1 MKRIWFL
8 FQCVLLALAVFAA
21 FRTSEQ
27 ARLRYTAVSLRYNQ
41 PLPAALAAAAKQ
53 QMVKA
58 GGVNLTFWGEQTVP
72 ASSMTR
78 SAEAKQILF
87 DGEAMLACPAQYIYG
102 KVPVRA
108 GECAVSSAAAEA
120 LWGAQ
125 NVVGLEVTISEKTC
139 TVVGVFTGSD
149 KILLNPG
156 TGDWTAAEL
165 HSIPS
170 GADGWKY
177 GRDYAMQFGL
187 PQPDQV
193 LWGSGFA
200 YLASVLP
207 WLPLLLCGFW
217 AAAFF
222 LRWLWKRSHTAFLLT
237 LTGLA
242 FAFVLL
248 LPRLLSGLPAWLIPT
263 KWSDFS
269 FWSNLS
275 NSLVERFYDYLAVSP
290 KVIDVAGKA
299 IILKTTIDTLLAM
312 IIITSLIVQAMQ
324 SRSLLRISKAQS
336 NNRTGRLIL
345 FAGRFGK
352 TAGKHF

>member
-8 FQCVLLALAVFAA
+8 LKCVLLALAVFAA

-53 QMVKA
+53 QMEKA
-58 GGVNLTFWGEQTVP
+58 GGVNLTFWAEQTVP

-125 NVVGLEVTISEKTC
+125 NVVGLEVSVSENTY
-139 TVVGVFTGSD
+139 TVAGVFLGSD
-149 KILLNPG
+149 GVLLSPEKAN
-156 TGDWTAAEL
+156 WTAAEL

-177 GRDYAMQFGL
+177 GRDYAMQLGL

-200 YLASVLP
+200 WISCVLP
-207 WLPLLLCGFW
+207 WLPLFFCGCSGLFYALRQLW
-217 AAAFF
+217 HRSNAA
-222 LRWLWKRSHTAFLLT
+222 
-237 LTGLA
+237 LA
-242 FAFVLL
+242 FAL
-248 LPRLLSGLPAWLIPT
+248 T
-263 KWSDFS
+263 
-269 FWSNLS
+269 
-275 NSLVERFYDYLAVSP
+275 SLAFASSLADPHKMERFFILD
-290 KVIDVAGKA
+290 A
-299 IILKTTIDTLLAM
+299 II
-312 IIITSLIVQAMQ
+312 
-324 SRSLLRISKAQS
+324 
-336 NNRTGRLIL
+336 
-345 FAGRFGK
+345 
-352 TAGKHF
+352 

>member
-8 FQCVLLALAVFAA
+8 LKCVLLALAVFAA

-53 QMVKA
+53 QMEKA
-58 GGVNLTFWGEQTVP
+58 GGVNLTFWAEQTVP

-125 NVVGLEVTISEKTC
+125 NVIGLEVTISEKIC

-149 KILLNPG
+149 RILLTPG

-165 HSIPS
+165 HSVPA

-177 GRDYAMQFGL
+177 GRDYAMQLGL

-275 NSLVERFYDYLAVSP
+275 NSLDERFHDYLAVSP
-290 KVIDVAGKA
+290 KVLDVAE
-299 IILKTTIDTLLAM
+299 KTNMNYTMLLV
-312 IIITSLIVQAMQ
+312 IVSLAL
-324 SRSLLRISKAQS
+324 S
-336 NNRTGRLIL
+336 TTL
-345 FAGRFGK
+345 FAQAKQRNNSQIFYF
-352 TAGKHF
+352 TAV

>member
-8 FQCVLLALAVFAA
+8 LKCVLLALAVFAV
-21 FRTSEQ
+21 FRASEQ

-53 QMVKA
+53 QMEKA
-58 GGVNLTFWGEQTVP
+58 GGVNLTFWAEQTVP

-139 TVVGVFTGSD
+139 TVVGVFTGSHR
-149 KILLNPG
+149 ILLTPG

-165 HSIPS
+165 HSVPA

-177 GRDYAMQFGL
+177 GRDYAMQLGL

-200 YLASVLP
+200 WLASVLP
-207 WLPLLLCGFW
+207 WLPLLFCGFY
-217 AAAFF
+217 AIAFF
-222 LRWLWKRSHTAFLLT
+222 LHGLRKQFPTAFSLT

-242 FAFVLL
+242 FILVLL

-275 NSLVERFYDYLAVSP
+275 ISFSSRFRDYLSLSPKTIDVVGKTKIIYTMLHAIVSLVLS
-290 KVIDVAGKA
+290 
-299 IILKTTIDTLLAM
+299 M
-312 IIITSLIVQAMQ
+312 
-324 SRSLLRISKAQS
+324 
-336 NNRTGRLIL
+336 IL
-345 FAGRFGK
+345 FTQVKQRNDSKSFYYAKKKAAHNTGVRK
-352 TAGKHF
+352 

>member
-8 FQCVLLALAVFAA
+8 LKCVLLALAVFAA
-21 FRTSEQ
+21 FRASEE

-41 PLPAALAAAAKQ
+41 PLPVELASNAKKQMQ
-53 QMVKA
+53 QECD
-58 GGVNLTFWGEQTVP
+58 VNLTFWSEESIRA
-72 ASSMTR
+72 ASATR
-78 SAEAKQILF
+78 STEAKQILF
-87 DGEAMLACPAQYIYG
+87 DGEAMLACPAQYVFG
-102 KVPVRA
+102 RAPVTEK
-108 GECAVSSAAAEA
+108 ECAVSSTLAEA

-125 NVVGLEVTISEKTC
+125 SVVGLEATASGKTC
-139 TVVGVFTGSD
+139 TVVGVFSGSD
-149 KILLNPG
+149 RILLTPG
-156 TGDWTAAEL
+156 TGAWTAAEL

-177 GRDYAMQFGL
+177 GRDYAMQVGL

-207 WLPLLLCGFW
+207 WLPLLFCGLW

-222 LRWLWKRSHTAFLLT
+222 LRWLWNRSHTAFLLT

-275 NSLVERFYDYLAVSP
+275 NSLVERFHDYLAVSP
-290 KVIDVAGKA
+290 KVIDVAE
-299 IILKTTIDTLLAM
+299 KTNMIYTMLLV
-312 IIITSLIVQAMQ
+312 IVSLAL
-324 SRSLLRISKAQS
+324 S
-336 NNRTGRLIL
+336 TTL
-345 FAGRFGK
+345 FAQAKQRNNSQIFYF
-352 TAGKHF
+352 TAV

>member
-8 FQCVLLALAVFAA
+8 LQCVLLALAVFAA
-21 FRTSEQ
+21 FRASEQ

-58 GGVNLTFWGEQTVP
+58 GGVNLTFWAEQTVP

-87 DGEAMLACPAQYIYG
+87 DGEAMLACPAQYVYG
-102 KVPVRA
+102 RFPVTA

-120 LWGAQ
+120 LWGAR
-125 NVVGLEVTISEKTC
+125 NVIGLEVTISEKTC
-139 TVVGVFTGSD
+139 TVVGVFSGSD
-149 KILLNPG
+149 RILLNPG

-248 LPRLLSGLPAWLIPT
+248 LPRQLSGLPAWLIPT

-275 NSLVERFYDYLAVSP
+275 NSLVERFYDYLAIAP
-290 KVIDVAGKA
+290 KVIDVAE
-299 IILKTTIDTLLAM
+299 KTNMIYTMLLV
-312 IIITSLIVQAMQ
+312 IVSLAL
-324 SRSLLRISKAQS
+324 S
-336 NNRTGRLIL
+336 TTL
-345 FAGRFGK
+345 FAQAKQRNNSQIFYF
-352 TAGKHF
+352 TAV

>member
-8 FQCVLLALAVFAA
+8 IKSLLLILAVFASFHA
-21 FRTSEQ
+21 SEQ
-27 ARLRYTAVSLRYNQ
+27 AQLRFTSVSIRYNQ

-53 QMVKA
+53 QMEKA
-58 GGVNLTFWGEQTVP
+58 GGVNLTFWAEQTVP

-87 DGEAMLACPAQYIYG
+87 DGEAMLACPAQYVYG

-139 TVVGVFTGSD
+139 TVVGVFIGSD

-200 YLASVLP
+200 YLASVMP
-207 WLPLLLCGFW
+207 WLPLLFCGLW

-222 LRWLWKRSHTAFLLT
+222 LCWLWNRSHTAFLLT
-237 LTGLA
+237 LPGLA

-275 NSLVERFYDYLAVSP
+275 NSLVERFYDYLAISP
-290 KVIDVAGKA
+290 KVIDVAE
-299 IILKTTIDTLLAM
+299 KTNMIYTMLLV
-312 IIITSLIVQAMQ
+312 IVSLAL
-324 SRSLLRISKAQS
+324 S
-336 NNRTGRLIL
+336 TTL
-345 FAGRFGK
+345 FAQAKQRNNSQIFYF
-352 TAGKHF
+352 TAV

>member
-8 FQCVLLALAVFAA
+8 LKCVLLSLAVFAA
-21 FRTSEQ
+21 FRASEQ

-41 PLPAALAAAAKQ
+41 PLPAGLAAAAKQ
-53 QMVKA
+53 QMEKA
-58 GGVNLTFWGEQTVP
+58 GGVNLTFWAEQTVP

-139 TVVGVFTGSD
+139 NVVGVFTGSD
-149 KILLNPG
+149 RILLTPG

-177 GRDYAMQFGL
+177 GRDYSMQVGL

-200 YLASVLP
+200 WLASVLP
-207 WLPLLLCGFW
+207 WLPLLFCGFW

-242 FAFVLL
+242 SAFVLL

-269 FWSNLS
+269 FWTQLCDSLS
-275 NSLVERFYDYLAVSP
+275 SRFRDFLSLSP
-290 KVIDVAGKA
+290 KSIDIVRKTNLLQT
-299 IILKTTIDTLLAM
+299 ILYSAAFQLLSA
-312 IIITSLIVQAMQ
+312 
-324 SRSLLRISKAQS
+324 SLLRRYTSTRSQ
-336 NNRTGRLIL
+336 
-345 FAGRFGK
+345 
-352 TAGKHF
+352 

>member
-8 FQCVLLALAVFAA
+8 LKWVLLALAVFAA

-27 ARLRYTAVSLRYNQ
+27 ARLRYTAVSLRYNR

-58 GGVNLTFWGEQTVP
+58 GGVNLTFWAEQTVP

-177 GRDYAMQFGL
+177 GRDYSMQVGL

-207 WLPLLLCGFW
+207 WLPLLFCGLW

-222 LRWLWKRSHTAFLLT
+222 LRWLWNRSHTAFLLT

-263 KWSDFS
+263 KWSDVS

-275 NSLVERFYDYLAVSP
+275 NSLVERFYEYLAISP
-290 KVIDVAGKA
+290 KVIDVAE
-299 IILKTTIDTLLAM
+299 KTNMIYTMLLV
-312 IIITSLIVQAMQ
+312 IVSLAL
-324 SRSLLRISKAQS
+324 S
-336 NNRTGRLIL
+336 TTL
-345 FAGRFGK
+345 FAQAKQRNNSQIFYF
-352 TAGKHF
+352 TAV

>member
-8 FQCVLLALAVFAA
+8 LQCVLLALAVFAA
-21 FRTSEQ
+21 FRASEQ
-27 ARLRYTAVSLRYNQ
+27 ARLWYTAVSLRYNQ

-53 QMVKA
+53 QMEQA
-58 GGVNLTFWGEQTVP
+58 GGVNLSFWAEQTVP

-120 LWGAQ
+120 LWGAR
-125 NVVGLEVTISEKTC
+125 NVIGLEVTISEKTC
-139 TVVGVFTGSD
+139 TVVGVFSGSD
-149 KILLNPG
+149 RILLNPG

-207 WLPLLLCGFW
+207 WLPLLFCGFW

-222 LRWLWKRSHTAFLLT
+222 LRWLWNRSYTAFLLT

-248 LPRLLSGLPAWLIPT
+248 LPRQLSGLPAWLIPT

-275 NSLVERFYDYLAVSP
+275 NSLVERFYDYLAIAP
-290 KVIDVAGKA
+290 KVIDVAE
-299 IILKTTIDTLLAM
+299 KTNMIYTMLLV
-312 IIITSLIVQAMQ
+312 IVSLAL
-324 SRSLLRISKAQS
+324 S
-336 NNRTGRLIL
+336 TTL
-345 FAGRFGK
+345 FAQAKQRNNSQIFYF
-352 TAGKHF
+352 TAV